1 MISEQM
7 RRYGKAILLGLA
19 VQLTNQQLVEGA
31 GSFGD
36 NEPWERSPFE
46 IKSSLPTVSSSR
58 SQDSEDASRAVRQQ
72 EQRYHE
78 ADASRGVEYT
88 YPPYEKSFSLP
99 PIPNRRR
106 RSVSES
112 PRGSVVT
119 KGVINRIGLMPVNM
133 AGYQELEDTP
143 ATQISPYD
151 EVFLDSPAGSIQ
163 EASPE
168 EPEAIARPVDP
179 KEMLLSD
186 DDDLLTSPTNQIVSP
201 TPSPSDRGAVRENA
215 EIEEFSNRVRD
226 LLESERQSV
235 TPYQPPSLKSP
246 SEKIVPL
253 PVVPA
258 PADFPGYFPTNPD
271 ANTLPEP
278 KRTFALPVP
287 PPQTQ
292 QAPVPSQPYN
302 RDEASSSLPG
312 HSSNSYSSNSYSS
325 DSYTEYDTHTPIDSR
340 GRGHVS
346 YDMAGYQR
354 QPVEQYSKRAP
365 LSTLPERLHSR
376 HYHFKILPYMPSS
389 SSPLPL
395 MSDSACQVELQ
406 HSDFAPNP
414 QVPKPLDACNEI
426 ETYYGKSMVETQ
438 RPWVEW
444 WRPFYTGGMYEP
456 GVPVFSDVNLL
467 TPSFLVYGDYRTA
480 VGIHR
485 FGGQPTRQ
493 WAHRL
498 NLDMDL
504 RLTGTERFHM
514 FTGPLDDNG
523 RFTRLDFS
531 DSNNVEFE
539 EELDFRPDTAFFEGD
554 LGAITG
560 SWTGTDAPF
569 DLPFTMGIV
578 PLLYQN
584 GIWMEDAIV
593 GFAFGSP
600 WRHSRLFNWENFE
613 TTFFAGFADINSP
626 AFQDQNA
633 AKVFGTAWFIE
644 AYGGYIEADYAYLDE
659 RQDLGRS
666 YHNAAI
672 AYTRRYLGRISNSIR
687 LIGNAGQ
694 RGPAIDRTADG
705 GLLLVE
711 NSLITSQP
719 SHFVP
724 YFNGFVGNGRP
735 QSVARAGGSGE
746 ILRNTGINFES
757 DGLTAYPTLNATG
770 ANSYGGAIG
779 FNLLSA
785 DFRQQFVAEFTALDR
800 YGNPAISRIAGPQYA
815 IGARYQRTLNNRS
828 LIRFDAINGWLD
840 NASNIYG
847 MRSEFRWKF

>member
-1 MISEQM
+1 MISEIM
-7 RRYGKAILLGLA
+7 RRYGKTILLVLA
-19 VQLTNQQLVEGA
+19 IQFTNQQLVGLA

-36 NEPWERSPFE
+36 SRPWERAPSNSN
-46 IKSSLPTVSSSR
+46 SSVRGDNSYPLQARESIRRTESHPQQLVY
-58 SQDSEDASRAVRQQ
+58 EFHASK
-72 EQRYHE
+72 
-78 ADASRGVEYT
+78 GGEYT
-88 YPPYEKSFSLP
+88 YPTHEKSYALP
-99 PIPNRRR
+99 PVPNRRR
-106 RSVSES
+106 RSVNES
-112 PRGSVVT
+112 SRSSVVT
-119 KGVINRIGLMPVNM
+119 KGVMNRIGLTTVN
-133 AGYQELEDTP
+133 AVGYQKSDNSTAVP
-143 ATQISPYD
+143 VSPYD
-151 EVFLDSPAGSIQ
+151 EVFLDPPT
-163 EASPE
+163 ASTQDITRE
-168 EPEAIARPVDP
+168 EPEAIARPRGSSELQP
-179 KEMLLSD
+179 IEEEALLA
-186 DDDLLTSPTNQIVSP
+186 SPSNQITSP
-201 TPSPSDRGAVRENA
+201 TPSPSDRASVRENA
-215 EIEEFSNRVRD
+215 EIEEFSRRD
-226 LLESERQSV
+226 LELLESDRRSL
-235 TPYQPPSLKSP
+235 TPYQPPSLKSL
-246 SEKIVPL
+246 SEKVVPL

-258 PADFPGYFPTNPD
+258 PADFPGYFPANPD

-278 KRTFALPVP
+278 RRTFALP
-287 PPQTQ
+287 Q
-292 QAPVPSQPYN
+292 QQSPVPSPTDY
-302 RDEASSSLPG
+302 RDESSQTLPW
-312 HSSNSYSSNSYSS
+312 HNSEWYS
-325 DSYTEYDTHTPIDSR
+325 EYDTQTPIEYRSR
-340 GRGHVS
+340 GRVS

-354 QPVEQYSKRAP
+354 EPVGAYSKRAP

-406 HSDFAPNP
+406 YSDFAPNP

-456 GVPVFSDVNLL
+456 GIPVFSDVNLL

-485 FGGQPTRQ
+485 FGGKPSRQ

-531 DSNNVEFE
+531 DSDNVEFE

-560 SWTGTDAPF
+560 SLAGTDAPF

-593 GFAFGSP
+593 GFAVGSP

-613 TTFFAGFADINSP
+613 TTFFAGFADVNSP

-672 AYTRRYLGRISNSIR
+672 AYTRRYFGKISNSIR
-687 LIGNAGQ
+687 FIGNAGQ

-705 GLLLVE
+705 VLLLLE

-770 ANSYGGAIG
+770 ANSYGGAVG

-800 YGNPAISRIAGPQYA
+800 YGNPAMSRIAGPQYA
-815 IGARYQRTLNNRS
+815 IGARYQRTLNNRA

-840 NASNIYG
+840 NDSNIYG

>member
-1 MISEQM
+1 MIHYQFKRS
-7 RRYGKAILLGLA
+7 GNASLLVLAIH
-19 VQLTNQQLVEGA
+19 LTGHQLVIGG
-31 GSFGD
+31 GSFG
-36 NEPWERSPFE
+36 ESHSYGQSPLE
-46 IKSSLPTVSSSR
+46 TKPPASSSNLSSTITKEEPNR
-58 SQDSEDASRAVRQQ
+58 LKGLEYEFIPSRPLAHQSKQTFETHVRN
-72 EQRYHE
+72 
-78 ADASRGVEYT
+78 DTEYS
-88 YPPYEKSFSLP
+88 YPDHEKSFSLP

-106 RSVSES
+106 RGIQEA
-112 PRGSVVT
+112 RHGGRAT
-119 KGVINRIGLMPVNM
+119 FGVISRIGLTPLKVI
-133 AGYQELEDTP
+133 GYQQTDIKSTDE
-143 ATQISPYD
+143 ASPYD
-151 EVFLDSPAGSIQ
+151 DVFLAPPASSISKDSSAAKVPRANQ
-163 EASPE
+163 TEAS
-168 EPEAIARPVDP
+168 D
-179 KEMLLSD
+179 LQSND
-186 DDDLLTSPTNQIVSP
+186 DDALLTLPQKQFVSP
-201 TPSPSDRGAVRENA
+201 FASPSDTSQIDNNA
-215 EIEEFSNRVRD
+215 EVEELSTND
-226 LLESERQSV
+226 LNLLEGDRRNV
-235 TPYQPPSLKSP
+235 APYQPPNLKSQ
-246 SEKIVPL
+246 SEKVVPL

-258 PADFPGYFPTNPD
+258 PTDFPGYLPVGPN
-271 ANTLPEP
+271 ASKLPEP
-278 KRTFALPVP
+278 SRRFDLPK
-287 PPQTQ
+287 Q
-292 QAPVPSQPYN
+292 QVVIPNQPEYRDQSSQAMPWHS
-302 RDEASSSLPG
+302 DEMYQEYGMQSLSESG
-312 HSSNSYSSNSYSS
+312 
-325 DSYTEYDTHTPIDSR
+325 
-340 GRGHVS
+340 GRGPIP
-346 YDMAGYQR
+346 YEMAGQQR
-354 QPVEQYSKRAP
+354 DPVEEHSKRAP

-376 HYHFKILPYMPSS
+376 HYHFQILPYMPSS

-395 MSDSACQVELQ
+395 MSDAACHVELQ
-406 HSDFAPNP
+406 YSDFAPNP
-414 QVPKPLDACNEI
+414 QVPKPLNACNEI

-480 VGIHR
+480 VGVHR
-485 FGGQPTRQ
+485 FGGKPSRQ

-514 FTGPLDDNG
+514 FTGPLDHNG

-531 DSNNVEFE
+531 DSDDVEFE

-593 GFAFGSP
+593 GFAVGSP
-600 WRHSRLFNWENFE
+600 WRHSRPFNWENFE
-613 TTFFAGFADINSP
+613 STFFAGFADINSP

-666 YHNAAI
+666 YHNAAL
-672 AYTRRYLGRISNSIR
+672 AYTRRYMGRISNSIR
-687 LIGNAGQ
+687 FIGNAGQ

-705 GLLLVE
+705 VLLLVE

-770 ANSYGGAIG
+770 ANSFGGAIG
-779 FNLLSA
+779 VNFLSA

-800 YGNPAISRIAGPQYA
+800 YGNPALSGLAGPQYA
-815 IGARYQRTLNNRS
+815 IGARYQKTLNNRA
-828 LIRFDAINGWLD
+828 LIRFDAMNGWLD

>member
-1 MISEQM
+1 
-7 RRYGKAILLGLA
+7 
-19 VQLTNQQLVEGA
+19 
-31 GSFGD
+31 
-36 NEPWERSPFE
+36 
-46 IKSSLPTVSSSR
+46 
-58 SQDSEDASRAVRQQ
+58 
-72 EQRYHE
+72 
-78 ADASRGVEYT
+78 
-88 YPPYEKSFSLP
+88 
-99 PIPNRRR
+99 
-106 RSVSES
+106 
-112 PRGSVVT
+112 
-119 KGVINRIGLMPVNM
+119 
-133 AGYQELEDTP
+133 
-143 ATQISPYD
+143 
-151 EVFLDSPAGSIQ
+151 
-163 EASPE
+163 
-168 EPEAIARPVDP
+168 
-179 KEMLLSD
+179 
-186 DDDLLTSPTNQIVSP
+186 
-201 TPSPSDRGAVRENA
+201 
-215 EIEEFSNRVRD
+215 
-226 LLESERQSV
+226 
-235 TPYQPPSLKSP
+235 
-246 SEKIVPL
+246 
-253 PVVPA
+253 
-258 PADFPGYFPTNPD
+258 
-271 ANTLPEP
+271 
-278 KRTFALPVP
+278 
-287 PPQTQ
+287 
-292 QAPVPSQPYN
+292 
-302 RDEASSSLPG
+302 
-312 HSSNSYSSNSYSS
+312 
-325 DSYTEYDTHTPIDSR
+325 
-340 GRGHVS
+340 
-346 YDMAGYQR
+346 
-354 QPVEQYSKRAP
+354 
-365 LSTLPERLHSR
+365 
-376 HYHFKILPYMPSS
+376 
-389 SSPLPL
+389 
-395 MSDSACQVELQ
+395 MSDAACHVELQ
-406 HSDFAPNP
+406 YSDFAPNP
-414 QVPKPLDACNEI
+414 QVPKPLNACNEI

-480 VGIHR
+480 VGVHR
-485 FGGQPTRQ
+485 FGGKPSRQ

-514 FTGPLDDNG
+514 FTGPLDHNG

-531 DSNNVEFE
+531 DSDDVEFE

-593 GFAFGSP
+593 GFAVGSP
-600 WRHSRLFNWENFE
+600 WRHSRPFNWENFE
-613 TTFFAGFADINSP
+613 STFFAGFADINSP

-666 YHNAAI
+666 YHNAAL
-672 AYTRRYLGRISNSIR
+672 AYTRRYMGRISNSIR
-687 LIGNAGQ
+687 FIGNAGQ

-705 GLLLVE
+705 VLLLVE

-779 FNLLSA
+779 VNFLSA

-800 YGNPAISRIAGPQYA
+800 YGNPALSGLAGPQYA
-815 IGARYQRTLNNRS
+815 IGARYQRTLNNRA
-828 LIRFDAINGWLD
+828 LIRFDAMNGWLD

>member
-1 MISEQM
+1 MIIEIVK
-7 RRYGKAILLGLA
+7 RYSKTILLGLA
-19 VQLTNQQLVEGA
+19 IQLTNQQLVSGI

-36 NEPWERSPFE
+36 GQPWERSASE
-46 IKSSLPTVSSSR
+46 SNSSLHGEGLYPPVSGADVKSTVSHQHQFDYEVHATR
-58 SQDSEDASRAVRQQ
+58 V
-72 EQRYHE
+72 
-78 ADASRGVEYT
+78 GEYS
-88 YPPYEKSFSLP
+88 YPPYEKSYALP
-99 PIPNRRR
+99 PVPNRRR
-106 RSVSES
+106 RSVGDS

-119 KGVINRIGLMPVNM
+119 KGVINRIGLTPVNA
-133 AGYQELEDTP
+133 AGYKNGDGAP
-143 ATQISPYD
+143 AVPVSPYD
-151 EVFLDSPAGSIQ
+151 EVFLDPPTTSSQ
-163 EASPE
+163 NTTLE
-168 EPEAIARPVDP
+168 EPESIARQRISRELQPI
-179 KEMLLSD
+179 EE
-186 DDDLLTSPTNQIVSP
+186 DDLLASPTNQIASP
-201 TPSPSDRGAVRENA
+201 NPSPSDRAPTRENA
-215 EIEEFSNRVRD
+215 EIDEFSRRD
-226 LLESERQSV
+226 IELLENDHQSIS
-235 TPYQPPSLKSP
+235 PYQPPSLRTP

-258 PADFPGYFPTNPD
+258 PADFPGFFPGNPE

-278 KRTFALPVP
+278 RRTFDLPQPQMPVP
-287 PPQTQ
+287 NSTQ
-292 QAPVPSQPYN
+292 Y
-302 RDEASSSLPG
+302 RDESSQTLPWQ
-312 HSSNSYSSNSYSS
+312 NSEPH
-325 DSYTEYDTHTPIDSR
+325 TEYATQHPIEPPT
-340 GRGHVS
+340 RGHVT

-354 QPVEQYSKRAP
+354 EPVGAYSKRAP

-395 MSDSACQVELQ
+395 MSDSACQVEFQ
-406 HSDFAPNP
+406 YSDFAPNP

-456 GVPVFSDVNLL
+456 GIPVFSDVNLL

-485 FGGQPTRQ
+485 FGGKPSRQ

-531 DSNNVEFE
+531 DSDNVEFE

-593 GFAFGSP
+593 GFAVGSP

-672 AYTRRYLGRISNSIR
+672 AYTRRYFGRISNSIR
-687 LIGNAGQ
+687 FIGNAGQ

-705 GLLLVE
+705 VLLLLE

-770 ANSYGGAIG
+770 ANSYGGAVG

-800 YGNPAISRIAGPQYA
+800 YGNPALSRIAGPQYA
-815 IGARYQRTLNNRS
+815 IGARYQRTLNNRA

-840 NASNIYG
+840 NDSNIYG